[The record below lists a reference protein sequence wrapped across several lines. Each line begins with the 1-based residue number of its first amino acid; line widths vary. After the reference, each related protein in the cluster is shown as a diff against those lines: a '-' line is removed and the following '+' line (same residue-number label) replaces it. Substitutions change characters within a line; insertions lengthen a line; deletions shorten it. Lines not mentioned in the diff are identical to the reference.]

1 MTRSA
6 SERRPGAANLPA
18 PPRLDG
24 FAASS
29 AFPVLI
35 VVGLTALGIA
45 LRLAVAQQSLFADE
59 LSTYWIVS
67 HKGFAGVISTVHGD
81 SEITPPLYFVLSWL
95 TTRIELTPE
104 LLRAPSLI
112 AGVAA
117 IPLTYLLG
125 LKTVGQ
131 AAGLVAAAIAA
142 FAPFM
147 VFFSAQARGYEL
159 MLVLVLCS
167 TLAMLAAID
176 SGRARWW
183 IVYGASSCAAAYT
196 HYPAVIALGAQ
207 LAWLLWA
214 HPEARKPALI
224 ANVGA
229 VLAFLPW
236 YSGLINDFNSPTTE
250 LLSNLTPFTAQAVSS
265 NLEHWAIGYPF
276 GFPNTELRDLPGTRA
291 IVMLVLAAATAAGSL
306 GVAWFRRHGSPLRFR
321 PDPHLVLVIVLAASS
336 AVGLALMS
344 ALGTNLFAVRSL
356 AASWPAF
363 AVLLAALLVRAGPW
377 LWFVAT
383 ALAVVSY
390 AIGGAM
396 LLESGFKAPDYEAA
410 AALIDRNA
418 SPGDIVIDAA
428 RYTPAPITGTDAAL
442 ERPHRVFHVGGRIRY
457 DPYATAPGPS
467 TAAVVDRAIAAAH
480 GHRLFVVSFAGESG
494 LLRAPGDQVL
504 SALTAGHRQVMRAT
518 YPGVIGV
525 TVTVF
530 TARGRV
536 RRPRGKSSAH
546 RCCDA

>member
-1 MTRSA
+1 LAALDRDA
-6 SERRPGAANLPA
+6 SQRRPDTADLPA

-29 AFPVLI
+29 AFPALI

-45 LRLAVAQQSLFADE
+45 LRLAVAPQSLFADE

-67 HKGFAGVISTVHGD
+67 HKDFAGVISTVHGD

-95 TTRIELTPE
+95 TTRIEMTPE

-176 SGRARWW
+176 SGRALWW
-183 IVYGASSCAAAYT
+183 IVYGASSCAATYT

-250 LLSNLTPFTAQAVSS
+250 LLSNLTPFTAQVVSS

-291 IVMLVLAAATAAGSL
+291 IVMLLLAAATAAGSL
-306 GVAWFRRHGSPLRFR
+306 GVAWFRRPGSFLRFR

-336 AVGLALMS
+336 AVGLVLMS

-363 AVLLAALLVRAGPW
+363 AVSLAALLVRAGRW

-383 ALAVVSY
+383 ALAVVSF

-396 LLESGFKAPDYEAA
+396 LLESGFKRPDYEAA

-418 SPGDIVIDAA
+418 SPGDVVIDAA
-428 RYTPAPITGTDAAL
+428 AYTPAPITGTDAAL
-442 ERPHRVFHVGGRIRY
+442 ERPHRVFHVGGLRIRY
-457 DPYATAPGPS
+457 DPYATAPRPA

-480 GHRLFVVSFAGESG
+480 GHRLFVVSFAGESA
-494 LLRAPGDQVL
+494 LLRAPGDQVV
-504 SALTAGHRQVMRAT
+504 SALTAGHRQIMRAT

-530 TARGRV
+530 TARGGP
-536 RRPRGKSSAH
+536 PRE
-546 RCCDA
+546 